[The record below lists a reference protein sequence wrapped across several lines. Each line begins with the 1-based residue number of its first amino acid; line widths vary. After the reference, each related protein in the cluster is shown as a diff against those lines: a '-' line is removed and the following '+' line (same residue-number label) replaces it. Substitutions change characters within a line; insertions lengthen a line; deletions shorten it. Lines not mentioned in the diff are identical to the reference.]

1 MGMDR
6 SDSQQDETNTAR
18 FVRYV
23 VPLRRTSGIEIPIS
37 VWAPAGEPEDA
48 RVCAALVS
56 RLDQDPNHA

>member
-1 MGMDR
+1 MDTPE
-6 SDSQQDETNTAR
+6 SQQDETDTTR

-23 VPLRRTSGIEIPIS
+23 VPLRRSTGIEIPIS

-56 RLDQDPNHA
+56 RLDRDPNTT

>member
-1 MGMDR
+1 MDTP
-6 SDSQQDETNTAR
+6 DSQQDETDTAR

-23 VPLRRTSGIEIPIS
+23 VPLRRSTGIEIPIS

-56 RLDQDPNHA
+56 RLDRDPNTT